1 MSSAINLKAAA
12 DTLKRGTVK
21 LREVASG
28 VMRFAKLER
37 VLAGVCLLIPLLL
50 IVFDDRVRTSMIRES
65 ISAYYNMKQ
74 SEVFYFPLTVASMLF
89 VVNGVVKEKRTYNTI
104 LGIMLAGVIL
114 FNQDDFSILHK
125 MCAAAFFLGNVFVIL
140 VYSSKREQLWFKIS
154 LAAIIVLALL
164 AAISFHLWTLFW
176 AEWLSFGI
184 IAYHYILE
192 SLADHDGVSQSSER
206 RTNR

>member
-1 MSSAINLKAAA
+1 MSPRINVKAAA
-12 DTLKRGTVK
+12 DTLRRGT
-21 LREVASG
+21 
-28 VMRFAKLER
+28 AK
-37 VLAGVCLLIPLLL
+37 VCLSIPLLL
-50 IVFDDRVRTSMIRES
+50 IAFDSGFRTGVIRES
-65 ISAYYNMKQ
+65 ISAYYNMKE

-89 VVNGVVKEKRTYNTI
+89 VVNGVVKDRRTYNTI

-114 FNQDDFSILHK
+114 FNHHDFSILHNT
-125 MCAAAFFLGNVFVIL
+125 CATAFFLGNVLVIL
-140 VYSSKREQLWFKIS
+140 LYSSKKQQRWFKIS

-192 SLADHDGVSQSSER
+192 SLADH
-206 RTNR
+206 